1 MTSQTLLDS
10 PKGTSVSPKGTIP
23 FGKPLAR
30 TLPWMDNC
38 VIIPNL
44 QPRAQYDITVCRSQ
58 FSLDYQVQLYPS
70 ADESQHC
77 QIILCV
83 CVCVCV
89 RAHARVYTYMM
100 THSGIYSIV
109 KVLGAVVAF
118 KI

>member
-1 MTSQTLLDS
+1 MTSLSAGLS
-10 PKGTSVSPKGTIP
+10 S
-23 FGKPLAR
+23 L
-30 TLPWMDNC
+30 W
-38 VIIPNL
+38 IIRYSYTPVQMNHN
-44 QPRAQYDITVCRSQ
+44 TVRS
-58 FSLDYQVQLYPS
+58 F
-70 ADESQHC
+70 
-77 QIILCV
+77 CV